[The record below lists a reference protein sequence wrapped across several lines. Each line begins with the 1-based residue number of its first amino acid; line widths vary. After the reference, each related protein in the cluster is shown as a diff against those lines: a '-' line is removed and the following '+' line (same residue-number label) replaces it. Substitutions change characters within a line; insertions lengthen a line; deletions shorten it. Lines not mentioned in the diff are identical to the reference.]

1 MRTRPRVSLLLALT
15 LSLAASLALAS
26 VALAAETTLT
36 ATLAGVTEGD
46 NPGDPDGSGTASIV
60 LDPEAGTACWTL
72 TVENI
77 EPVEQSHIHIGA
89 EGESGDVVVPLD
101 IDGFEGSSEGCTD
114 PMEDAAILQEIID
127 NPAGYYVNVHTADFP
142 PGAIRGQ
149 LAGSA
154 TPPNTALPV
163 AEASLAAILGALLLG
178 VAGAVVLR
186 TWRPIATRD

>member
-15 LSLAASLALAS
+15 LSLVASLALAS